1 MDGNRIQQCFNSADL
16 RRFEQGGRGPARLR
30 RMPSEY
36 RHLRVLDQM
45 RNVRR
50 RIAMSRDG
58 AVAVEFAIVVP
69 VLLFFVTGTIM
80 FGWVFFLQ
88 NNMENAAREAVRRM
102 SVAEASFGGA
112 SITCG
117 DPALPPASAE
127 AYACSYLPNI
137 DAFTIQTGQNCT
149 DRTVSVRVTADGSS
163 SVLADIFGV
172 FAGRTLAAQVTM
184 RMEGTC

>member
-1 MDGNRIQQCFNSADL
+1 MDQHRIPLSS
-16 RRFEQGGRGPARLR
+16 ETAR
-30 RMPSEY
+30 
-36 RHLRVLDQM
+36 RHLCDRV
-45 RNVRR
+45 RAASGP
-50 RIAMSRDG
+50 IAAARDG

-69 VLLFFVTGTIM
+69 ALLFFVTGIIM

-102 SVAEASFGGA
+102 SVAEASFGGTP
-112 SITCG
+112 ITCG
-117 DPALPPASAE
+117 DPTLPPASAE

-149 DRTVSVRVTADGSS
+149 DRTVAVRVTADGSS